1 MLWVYIH
8 YITIN
13 HIKYMPNFDGTG
25 PQGRGPMTGRG
36 QGPCN
41 TGNGS
46 GRAYGRGR
54 GRGFGFGRGRG
65 FGRWAGFCPFFGQPL
80 VDESDRESLSSYEED
95 LQEELKEVQSL
106 LKKKKK

>member
-1 MLWVYIH
+1 
-8 YITIN
+8 
-13 HIKYMPNFDGTG
+13 MPNFDGTG

-54 GRGFGFGRGRG
+54 GRGFG
-65 FGRWAGFCPFFGQPL
+65 RWAGFCPFFGQPL

-95 LQEELKEVQSL
+95 LQDELKEVQSL
-106 LKKKKK
+106 LKKRKK

>member
-1 MLWVYIH
+1 
-8 YITIN
+8 
-13 HIKYMPNFDGTG
+13 MPNFDGTG

-46 GRAYGRGR
+46 GRAYGR
-54 GRGFGFGRGRG
+54 GRGRG